1 MLSGF
6 LTLNAQS
13 ILPQARGD
21 LGSAPGG
28 CRPFHFPLFSPHNIF
43 ISSTRQDALSI
54 GHILFCQTGS
64 VHLHHQSTVAKN
76 PSKQHANPQAVIM
89 SMNERQMIDLFGL

>member
-21 LGSAPGG
+21 LGSAPSG
-28 CRPFHFPLFSPHNIF
+28 CRPFHFPLFSPHN
-43 ISSTRQDALSI
+43 SSIRQDALSI
-54 GHILFCQTGS
+54 GHISFRQTGS
-64 VHLHHQSTVAKN
+64 VHLHHQSTVAKT
-76 PSKQHANPQAVIM
+76 PSH
-89 SMNERQMIDLFGL
+89 